1 MAAVERPLTINLRK
15 EIMKVPDY
23 KRAKKAVTAIREFL
37 QRHMKAEAKDIKI
50 GKYLNLK
57 IWEHG
62 IKKPAHKITV
72 IAKKDDK
79 GIVTA
84 ELPNIPVKKQNEKR
98 LKVKEKQGKKDAKAT
113 WKETKAQAMPAT
125 TTMAQFRDER
135 NVQSGN
141 ARFAATPAQAAQ
153 STTAAAKTA
162 DSTKP

>member
-1 MAAVERPLTINLRK
+1 MAAVERTLTINLRK

-37 QRHMKAEAKDIKI
+37 QRHMKAEAKDVKI

-62 IKKPAHKITV
+62 IKKPVHKVTV
-72 IAKKDDK
+72 VAKKDDK

-98 LKVKEKQGKKDAKAT
+98 LKAKEKQGKKEAKT
-113 WKETKAQAMPAT
+113 PEQKETKAQAMPITAT
-125 TTMAQFRDER
+125 T
-135 NVQSGN
+135 
-141 ARFAATPAQAAQ
+141 ATD
-153 STTAAAKTA
+153 AKTA
-162 DSTKP
+162 ESAKP

>member
-1 MAAVERPLTINLRK
+1 MAAAERTLTINLRK

-37 QRHMKAEAKDIKI
+37 QRHMKAEAKDVKI

-62 IKKPAHKITV
+62 IKKPVHKVTV
-72 IAKKDDK
+72 VAKKDDK

-98 LKVKEKQGKKDAKAT
+98 LKAKEKQGKKEAKT
-113 WKETKAQAMPAT
+113 PEQKETKAPAT
-125 TTMAQFRDER
+125 QTIATT
-135 NVQSGN
+135 VT
-141 ARFAATPAQAAQ
+141 AATPAQAAH
-153 STTAAAKTA
+153 STTAAVKTV
-162 DSTKP
+162 

>member
-1 MAAVERPLTINLRK
+1 MAAVERTLTINLRK

-37 QRHMKAEAKDIKI
+37 QRHMKAEAKDVKI

-98 LKVKEKQGKKDAKAT
+98 LKAKEKQGKKAKT
-113 WKETKAQAMPAT
+113 PEQKETKAPAMPTAAT
-125 TTMAQFRDER
+125 TAM
-135 NVQSGN
+135 
-141 ARFAATPAQAAQ
+141 AATPAQTAQ
-153 STTAAAKTA
+153 STTAAA
-162 DSTKP
+162 TKETPLAEPKA

>member
-1 MAAVERPLTINLRK
+1 MAAAERTLTINLRK

-23 KRAKKAVTAIREFL
+23 KRAKKAVTAIREYL

-98 LKVKEKQGKKDAKAT
+98 LKAKEKQEKKEAKQAT
-113 WKETKAQAMPAT
+113 SKETKAPAT
-125 TTMAQFRDER
+125 PTT
-135 NVQSGN
+135 
-141 ARFAATPAQAAQ
+141 AQAAH
-153 STTAAAKTA
+153 SITAATKTA
-162 DSTKP
+162 ESAKP

>member
-1 MAAVERPLTINLRK
+1 MAAAERTLTINLRK

-37 QRHMKAEAKDIKI
+37 QRHMKAEAKDVKI

-84 ELPNIPVKKQNEKR
+84 ELPNIPVKKQNERR
-98 LKVKEKQGKKDAKAT
+98 LKAKEKQDKKEAKPAATAKAPEP
-113 WKETKAQAMPAT
+113 KKA
-125 TTMAQFRDER
+125 E
-135 NVQSGN
+135 
-141 ARFAATPAQAAQ
+141 
-153 STTAAAKTA
+153 AAAEPAKA
-162 DSTKP
+162 

>member
-1 MAAVERPLTINLRK
+1 MAAVERTLTINLRK

-37 QRHMKAEAKDIKI
+37 QRHMKADAKDVKI

-84 ELPNIPVKKQNEKR
+84 ELPSIPAKKQNEKR
-98 LKVKEKQGKKDAKAT
+98 LKAKEKQGNKAKT
-113 WKETKAQAMPAT
+113 PEQKETKATATQTTAT
-125 TTMAQFRDER
+125 TAT
-135 NVQSGN
+135 
-141 ARFAATPAQAAQ
+141 AATENK
-153 STTAAAKTA
+153 AAAPA
-162 DSTKP
+162 EA

>member
-1 MAAVERPLTINLRK
+1 MAAAERTLTINLRK

-37 QRHMKAEAKDIKI
+37 QRHMKAEAKDVKI

-98 LKVKEKQGKKDAKAT
+98 LKAKEKQGKKAKT
-113 WKETKAQAMPAT
+113 PEQKETKAPAT
-125 TTMAQFRDER
+125 PTTAQFRDER
-135 NVQSGN
+135 NVL
-141 ARFAATPAQAAQ
+141 
-153 STTAAAKTA
+153 ST
-162 DSTKP
+162 